1 MVDRPADQVQ
11 TPWIADYAKS
21 GHLLVFGASGSGK
34 TEVLRTIA
42 AAATASGEPAPACVY
57 GIDAGGGG
65 LTVLERMDSVG
76 AIVVEQQTE
85 RMLRL
90 IRMLHRTVTER
101 NAARASR
108 GVADVAA
115 LAATGEHLQRIHLLI
130 DNLPARSA
138 ERRVGK
144 EEGSGG
150 QQGQEQ

>member
-65 LTVLERMDSVG
+65 LTVLERMASVG
-76 AIVVEQQTE
+76 AFVVVQQTE

-90 IRMLHRTVTER
+90 NRLLHSPVSELNVTR
-101 NAARASR
+101 SSR
-108 GVADVAA
+108 
-115 LAATGEHLQRIHLLI
+115 
-130 DNLPARSA
+130 
-138 ERRVGK
+138 
-144 EEGSGG
+144 
-150 QQGQEQ
+150 